1 VENRRQKIGA
11 TIRALTAN
19 FRARLRASFMLRW
32 VLANVAGWGVGL
44 YLSAWSLSPLTLCLG
59 GAVAGVCLGWAQWWA
74 LKIPQ
79 NPHPLAPSPLRRE
92 GESDIE
98 QPPVTVG
105 RDWIGLT
112 TAGALVG
119 ALPAA
124 GAGIVVSL
132 GWGLGIGLIGAIFGA
147 GVGVAQWYI
156 LQRGMSRAGW
166 WIAANAAGGGLC
178 ALLTLAPILRGLP
191 IGLLLGTA
199 LYGYI
204 TGRVLLWL
212 DAHNEFKGET

>member
-1 VENRRQKIGA
+1 VENRRQRIEA
-11 TIRALTAN
+11 NIRALTSN

-44 YLSAWSLSPLTLCLG
+44 YLSVWSLSPLTLCLG
-59 GAVAGVCLGWAQWWA
+59 GAIAGICLGWAQWWA
-74 LKIPQ
+74 LRTP
-79 NPHPLAPSPLRRE
+79 PPDPLPVYRE
-92 GESDIE
+92 GEKEIE
-98 QPPVTVG
+98 ISPITVG

-112 TAGALVG
+112 AAGAFVG

-132 GWGLGIGLIGAIFGA
+132 GWGLGVALIGAIFGA

-166 WIAANAAGGGLC
+166 WIAANASGGGLC

-204 TGRVLLWL
+204 TGRVLLWIVS
-212 DAHNEFKGET
+212 HNEFKVENYQ